1 MYSKREELLIGYNNA
16 RILGVMDS
24 YILAVPND
32 LEAEFAAAI
41 SKIQDIN

>member
-1 MYSKREELLIGYNNA
+1 MSSKRENFLNGYNSE
-16 RILGVMDS
+16 RILAVVDS

-32 LEAEFAAAI
+32 LEAEFATTI

>member
-1 MYSKREELLIGYNNA
+1 MSSKREEFLIGYNSE
-16 RILGVMDS
+16 RILAVIDS